1 MKVFIGGL
9 LPAQQH
15 IVEQACPPGVELRFA
30 ISDRGSYSWGQA
42 GRNCDYCILVTG
54 FVNHKHAE
62 GLKAAGCNVI
72 RHSGGITKL
81 KKLIN
86 ELAKKAP

>member
-1 MKVFIGGL
+1 MKIFIGGL

-15 IVEQACPPGVELRFA
+15 IVERDCPPGVELRFA
-30 ISDRGSYSWGQA
+30 TSDRNSYSWGQA
-42 GRNCDYCILVTG
+42 GKRCDYCILVTG
-54 FVNHKHAE
+54 FINHKHTE
-62 GLKAAGCNVI
+62 GLEAAGCNVI

-81 KKLIN
+81 KQLIR